1 MFRDRV
7 DAGLAVAPLLRAY
20 RGSDAVVLG
29 IPRGGVIVAGEVARE
44 LALPLDIV
52 VTRKLGSPWH
62 PEYAVGA
69 IGESGVRIVDE
80 RALRSSKISEKVL
93 AEVEAAE
100 RGELARR
107 SAVFRAGTPRRAV
120 TGTVAIVVDD
130 GVATGST
137 AVAACRAVRQLGAS
151 LIVVAVPVAPAGWID
166 RLAPEADELYA
177 VRTPHNFFSVGQWYG
192 RFDQTSDAEV
202 IACLAENRRDA

>member
-7 DAGLAVAPLLRAY
+7 DAGLAVAHLLRAY